1 MKWLA
6 VALVLLAFP
15 LQARADE
22 DPTTWEQLFFP
33 FPIVGAPPQLEQ
45 QVQVFTNYFRGDQ
58 GSGNVLAA
66 ELAYIA
72 SPHLGL
78 VVSVPFQLG
87 IRDQTTGL
95 QDINLLVQYLAA
107 GSLDYDAMLSVGL
120 SATFPTGHDDLSE
133 GDYFVGP
140 FAYGAKRW
148 FHRLVLEGDLT
159 AVVPLV
165 HGASTRQVL
174 ANAMVAVMLTPRHFD
189 YPVYA
194 QVELDT
200 TTFLDGS
207 AALPP
212 GAMTSPAATLF
223 IAPEIFIGPF
233 KTPINDGTRLAAGVS
248 FELAGD
254 PVHRQTYMFTA
265 AFDIPNKYG
274 Y

>member
-1 MKWLA
+1 MSAIFTQYVLTLVA
-6 VALVLLAFP
+6 TLNCAFSAGVVLVALLSA
-15 LQARADE
+15 Q
-22 DPTTWEQLFFP
+22 
-33 FPIVGAPPQLEQ
+33 
-45 QVQVFTNYFRGDQ
+45 
-58 GSGNVLAA
+58 
-66 ELAYIA
+66 
-72 SPHLGL
+72 
-78 VVSVPFQLG
+78 SVPEG
-87 IRDQTTGL
+87 VPIPRPT
-95 QDINLLVQYLAA
+95 
-107 GSLDYDAMLSVGL
+107 VGL
-120 SATFPTGHDDLSE
+120 SATFPTGHGDLSE